1 MSQDKIENIE
11 PLKDQEE
18 QDEQEL
24 DENELKRKQ
33 IEKQTVYYQ
42 RLEQV
47 DLVAVDDETESLDL
61 SQTRLTTIEN
71 FSKFKNLKSICFRN
85 NFLKT
90 LLTENLSV
98 DKGFSNIIELDFY
111 DNQIEKIENL
121 NQLTT
126 LEILDLS
133 FNKFKKIENLEQ
145 LINLRKLYF
154 VHNQI
159 TKIENLDTLVN
170 LDMLE
175 LGDNQL
181 KVIENLNHLTNLT
194 QL

>member
-1 MSQDKIENIE
+1 MSQEKIENIE
-11 PLKDQEE
+11 PVSDQTDQEH
-18 QDEQEL
+18 
-24 DENELKRKQ
+24 ENELKRKQ
-33 IEKQTVYYQ
+33 IEEQTVYYP
-42 RLEQV
+42 RIEQV
-47 DLVAVDDETESLDL
+47 DLIALDDETETLDL
-61 SQTRLTTIEN
+61 SQSRLKTIES
-71 FSKFKNLKSICFRN
+71 FAKFKQLKSICFRN

-90 LLTENLSV
+90 LLSENLSV
-98 DKGFSNIIELDFY
+98 DKGFGNIVELDFY

-133 FNKFKKIENLEQ
+133 FNKFKKIENLDQ

-159 TKIENLDTLVN
+159 NKIENLDTLVN
-170 LDMLE
+170 LEMLE

-181 KVIENLNHLTNLT
+181 KCIENMNALTNLT